1 MLIICIVQKNI
12 VTLHVIMHRS
22 LETYKIQIQEISHT
36 LNNNTYYYRPAY
48 PQVGNF
54 LQKK

>member
-1 MLIICIVQKNI
+1 MLIICIVLKNI

-54 LQKK
+54 L